1 MPPIEIWQAASE
13 ARPLAQT
20 GGLGDVLRAL
30 PAAQARL
37 GHRVRRLLP
46 AYGGVDRAGFVPE
59 PPALS
64 VPLGTDAVPV
74 RFLSR
79 LGEDGVVTTLVECDE
94 LFGRRELYGPPG
106 AEFPDNPRRFTLLA
120 RAIVEWAG
128 RVARPPDVLHVH
140 DWHVALAPLFVRFAP
155 PPSRSLRT
163 VLTIHNLG
171 YQGKYPAAEMQW
183 LSLGRDLEARLF
195 HPEGIEFYGG
205 INFLKAGIL
214 FADRITTVSPNYA
227 REILTPEFGCGLE
240 GVLAGRRDHLT
251 GILNGADYDLW
262 NPETDAALP
271 RRYGADSLEGRAAD
285 PSGKEEA
292 RQALRREFGLRP
304 AKRPLLGVVSRLA
317 HQKGIDL
324 LAEAAPALWK
334 EGADLAVLGT
344 GDPDL
349 VDRLRRLKEEQPHR
363 LGLKIQYDDRCA
375 HLVVAGSDFVLVPS
389 RYEPCGLVQMHA
401 LRYGTP
407 PIVTRTGGLA
417 DTVKDE
423 TESPGAGTGFIMRDP
438 SAEALVEAS
447 GRGMTLRQKR
457 PAAWR
462 ELQRRAMAEEFSWE
476 MAARRYIELYQE
488 PAESAE
494 ARRTP
499 EPERPSVSLAE

>member
-37 GHRVRRLLP
+37 GHRVRRLIP
-46 AYGGVDRAGFVPE
+46 AYSSVDRTGFLPE

-64 VPLGTDAVPV
+64 VPLGPDEMPV

-79 LGEDGVVTTLVECDE
+79 LGEDGVVTTLVECEE

-106 AEFPDNPRRFTLLA
+106 AEFPDNARRFTLLA
-120 RAIVEWAG
+120 RAIVEWA
-128 RVARPPDVLHVH
+128 RVAEKPPDVLHVH
-140 DWHVALAPLFVRFAP
+140 DWHAALAPLFVRFAP
-155 PPSRSLRT
+155 PGFRIPRT
-163 VLTIHNLG
+163 ILTVHNLG
-171 YQGKYPAAEMQW
+171 YQGKYPAQEMAW
-183 LSLGRDLEARLF
+183 LALGEDLRKRLF

-205 INFLKAGIL
+205 INFLKAGL
-214 FADRITTVSPNYA
+214 LYADRITTVSPNYA

-240 GVLAGRRDHLT
+240 GVLAQRRKDLI
-251 GILNGADYDLW
+251 GILNGADYELW
-262 NPETDAALP
+262 DPRRDPNLP
-271 RRYGADSLEGRAAD
+271 RRYDAGSLE
-285 PSGKEEA
+285 GKEEA
-292 RQALRREFGLRP
+292 RRALRREFGLRP

-324 LAEAAPALWK
+324 LAESIPALWK
-334 EGADLAVLGT
+334 AGADLAVLGT

-349 VDRLRRLKEEQPHR
+349 VERLRRFQEEQPHR
-363 LGLKIQYDDRCA
+363 IGLKIQYDDRFA
-375 HLVVAGSDFVLVPS
+375 HLVVAGSDLVLVPS
-389 RYEPCGLVQMHA
+389 LYEPCGLVQMHA
-401 LRYGTP
+401 QRYGTP

-423 TESPGAGTGFIMRDP
+423 TESPGAGTGFVMRNP
-438 SAEALVEAS
+438 SAEALVEAA
-447 GRGMTLRQKR
+447 GRGMTLHKKR

-462 ELQRRAMAEEFSWE
+462 DLQLRAMAEEFSWE
-476 MAARRYIELYQE
+476 KAARRYVDLYE
-488 PAESAE
+488 ETAESPA

-499 EPERPSVSLAE
+499 ETERSSVSLAE